1 MFRRW
6 GVSSAG
12 QQAALL
18 KDAKERES
26 IPEKRKSDRCAYHLL
41 HEDSSRRSCFPQ
53 LGTASLMFMKGAKA
67 VVLDGFLVSFL
78 WRDERL
84 KSGRLP
90 LHQRDTRRLTVKMGQ
105 GAYRN
110 LQKHAARLQRFLRD
124 GEGRA

>member
-1 MFRRW
+1 M
-6 GVSSAG
+6 
-12 QQAALL
+12 L

-67 VVLDGFLVSFL
+67 VVLDGFLVAFL

-90 LHQRDTRRLTVKMGQ
+90 LHQRDTRRLTVKTGQ
-105 GAYRN
+105 GAFRN
-110 LQKHAARLQRFLRD
+110 CSPTIGNTRRGSNGFSATERVGLSS
-124 GEGRA
+124 